1 VLSANGI
8 PDHAVG
14 TFPNSNNPN
23 TISAQSVSASYTLAP
38 ASTGT
43 AASTQITGY
52 ALNGVKMDPGTAGTC
67 NDSGS
72 SCSLIGGSGSWKI
85 EALGQSAF
93 NFGTDS
99 SNAHVQPT
107 GEYHYHGMP
116 EGFVTKLNKGTAM
129 TLVGWAS
136 DGFPMYARYG
146 YSTANN
152 ASSAIK
158 VLKSSYVLKTTP
170 DASRPSTSVYA
181 MGTFTQDYQYSAGSG
196 DLDECNGRTG
206 VTPEFPQGIYYY
218 AITDTWPFIQRCV
231 KGTAT
236 TGGGN
241 GPPPPP

>member
-1 VLSANGI
+1 
-8 PDHAVG
+8 VG
-14 TFPNSNNPN
+14 TFPNSDNPN
-23 TISAQSVSASYTLAP
+23 TISAQSVSASYTLSP

-43 AASTQITGY
+43 AASTQIAGY

-72 SCSLIGGSGSWKI
+72 SCSLIGGSGSWRI

-116 EGFVTKLNKGTAM
+116 EGFITKLNKGAAM

-146 YSTANN
+146 YSAANN
-152 ASSAIK
+152 TSSAIK

-170 DASRPSTSVYA
+170 DENRPSTSVYA
-181 MGTFTQDYQYSAGSG
+181 MGTFNQDYQYSAGSG

-231 KGTAT
+231 KGTAAS
-236 TGGGN
+236 GGGN